1 MAEEQEMAG
10 DTVGDL
16 QTWSEACTGPGTQP
30 VTTRPTSE
38 EENAAWAEWQE
49 DIRNDEDSDHAED
62 ISGSKS
68 STVDRTAPNR
78 VRNTR
83 NAPKQKIR
91 IATFFN
97 KHTHTQNKRK
107 RRVTLEEVI
116 GDTSESTDEDS
127 DNNTTPERTQQPQS
141 RATTGDH
148 RKAKKKKKKKK

>member
-1 MAEEQEMAG
+1 MAEEKEMAG
-10 DTVGDL
+10 DIPGEL
-16 QTWSEACTGPGTQP
+16 QTWSEAGTGSGMQP
-30 VTTRPTSE
+30 VTTRSTSE
-38 EENAAWAEWQE
+38 EENAAWVEWQE
-49 DIRNDEDSDHAED
+49 DIRNDDDSDHAED
-62 ISGSKS
+62 FSGSTS
-68 STVDRTAPNR
+68 SSADSTAPNR

-91 IATFFN
+91 IPTFFN

>member
-1 MAEEQEMAG
+1 MAEEKEMAG

-16 QTWSEACTGPGTQP
+16 QTWSEADMSSGTQP

-38 EENAAWAEWQE
+38 EENEAWAEWQE

-127 DNNTTPERTQQPQS
+127 DNNTTPERTQQPLPP
-141 RATTGDH
+141 RPY
-148 RKAKKKKKKKK
+148 